1 MKRSLHHLALLL
13 AMVLLSIAGSGCV
26 EPLASE
32 PEEDWVKLPIRI
44 YLPSPEIATKA
55 ETTEPVSGRYKESSV
70 SQLQIWA
77 FTHPVSPM
85 PEGLNLETWDDERPR
100 AFISIESLDEADWQ
114 YEEGSAKTLTVYMA
128 IPPSSLNHPVSKL
141 DFYVVGNKNT
151 IDPDNT
157 IAVNM
162 TRGTLKSLCFGN
174 DEGFSTSTDRGN
186 MVTWTSTDPSPN
198 PRPFLPITG
207 FFDNR
212 GQGFD
217 ISFLKSSSHLSVK
230 EWEEQGIVWPQIQI
244 TRAVSR
250 IQFVFT
256 QAKGLRYNQI
266 HRIELTDYEADAGSQ
281 GVIPSKTFLFPREDS
296 STEKIPSDCTYQT
309 VIWGGDKDAPLIT
322 NGAIPEISDPLRL
335 RYDSEALR
343 EMSAQYY
350 DDFLQEEVLA
360 GHAVEKILY
369 LRESDKT
376 IKGKIYY
383 SIGFGEEEEAV
394 FYMPGPDPSF
404 YRNHSFTVYAYFIGN
419 HLEVNV
425 AVQDWEKTTLPYE
438 DIRKS
443 INVDQDGRFQIPNHG
458 LEVEVPEGD
467 VGVEGRLVIYA
478 PVGGKLLVRTVPVEG
493 TQSEIDQLFEVTP
506 TEAAIPGTGTDIK
519 GEIKI
524 RVKRKGSTTER
535 KAMKLS
541 FFVQTVEEGDLRTVN
556 ADSEIVDDTY
566 TFFIPAATANP

>member
-1 MKRSLHHLALLL
+1 MKKRLHNLALLL

-100 AFISIESLDEADWQ
+100 AFISIASLDEADWQ
-114 YEEGSAKTLTVYMA
+114 NEDGSAKTLTVYMA
-128 IPPSSLNHPVSKL
+128 IPPSSLNHPISKL
-141 DFYVVGNKNT
+141 DFYVVGNKYT

-157 IAVNM
+157 IAVNQ
-162 TRGTLKSLCFGN
+162 TRGSLKALCIGN
-174 DEGFSTSTDRGN
+174 DEGFSTVQGN

-217 ISFLKSSSHLSVK
+217 ISFLKSSSHLSIK

-250 IQFVFT
+250 IQFVFA

-266 HRIELTDYEADAGSQ
+266 HRIELTDYDQDGAGL
-281 GVIPSKTFLFPREDS
+281 IPSKTYLFPREDS
-296 STEKIPSDCTYQT
+296 STEKIPAGCTYQT
-309 VIWGGDKDAPLIT
+309 VIWGGDKDDPLIT

-350 DDFLQEEVLA
+350 DDFLQGEVQA

-369 LRESDKT
+369 LRESDRT

-383 SIGFGEEEEAV
+383 SVGLGDEEEDV

-425 AVQDWEKTTLPYE
+425 AVQPWEKTTLPDE
-438 DIRKS
+438 DIRNS
-443 INVDQDGRFQIPNHG
+443 INVDQDGKFQIPNSG
-458 LEVEVPEGD
+458 LDVVVPEGD
-467 VGVEGRLVIYA
+467 EGVEGRLVIYA
-478 PVGGKLLVRTVPVEG
+478 PAGGKLLVRAVPVEG
-493 TQSEIDQLFEVTP
+493 IQSEIDQLFEVTP
-506 TEAAIPGTGTDIK
+506 TEADIPGTGTDIT

-524 RVKRKGSTTER
+524 RVKRKGSTTEQ
-535 KAMKLS
+535 KSMNLS
-541 FFVQTVEEGDLRTVN
+541 FFVQTGEGEDLRIVN
-556 ADSEIVDDTY
+556 ADSEIVDNSPY
-566 TFFIPAATANP
+566 KFIIPATTP